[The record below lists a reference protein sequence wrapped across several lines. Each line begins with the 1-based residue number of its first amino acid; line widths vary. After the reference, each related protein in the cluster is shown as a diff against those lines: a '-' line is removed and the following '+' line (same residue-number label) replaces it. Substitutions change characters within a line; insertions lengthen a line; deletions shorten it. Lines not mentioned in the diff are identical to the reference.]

1 MKKIILDIMGADNP
15 PEVFIQGAVD
25 ASKMCD
31 DEIILVGDEYAI
43 QSSNAFT
50 FADKSRFTI
59 IHTSEYMT
67 MEDNP
72 VDVVRAKRNSSM
84 ALALKALA
92 DGKGDAVVSAG
103 NTGALFSGS
112 TVIVKPIEGVRRAA
126 IAAVLPLKKPL
137 LLLDSGANTIAGP
150 ELLEQFA
157 YMGSAYYAKLFG
169 VEAPTVGL
177 LNNGAE
183 EHKGTPGV
191 QEAYKLLSKADLN
204 FIGNIEGK
212 DVPHAKCDVV
222 VTDGFTGNIVLK
234 FTEGMGS
241 FMMSTLKEMF
251 MSSPSGMMAAGLV
264 KKQVGELK
272 TRFSA
277 SEYGGAPLL
286 GISKPVIK
294 AHGNSDAKA
303 IKNAILKA
311 STYAS
316 EGVIE
321 LIAEKIPKQI

>member
-1 MKKIILDIMGADNP
+1 MKIILDIMGADNP
-15 PEVFIQGAVD
+15 PETIIQGAVD
-25 ASKMCD
+25 ACKVCN

-92 DGKGDAVVSAG
+92 EGKGDAVVSAG

-112 TVIVKPIEGVRRAA
+112 TVIVKPIDGVRRAA

-157 YMGSAYYAKLFG
+157 YMGSAYYSKLFG
-169 VEAPTVGL
+169 VKEPAVGL
-177 LNNGAE
+177 LNNGTE
-183 EHKGTPGV
+183 EHKGTPTA
-191 QEAYKLLSKADLN
+191 QEAYKLLSGADIN

-212 DVPHAKCDVV
+212 DLPHGGCDVV

-234 FTEGMGS
+234 FAEGMGT
-241 FMMSTLKEMF
+241 FMMSTLKGIF
-251 MSSPSGMMAAGLV
+251 TSSPSGMMAAGL
-264 KKQVGELK
+264 LK
-272 TRFSA
+272 RQTDDMRVRFSP

-286 GISKPVIK
+286 GLSKPVVK

-311 STYAS
+311 SAYAS
-316 EGVIE
+316 GGVIE
-321 LIAEKIPKQI
+321 MISEKLPK

>member
-1 MKKIILDIMGADNP
+1 MKIILDIMGADNP
-15 PEVFIQGAVD
+15 PEVFIEGAVQ
-25 ASKMCD
+25 ASRVFD
-31 DEIILVGDEYAI
+31 GEIVLVGDEYAI
-43 QSSNAFT
+43 KSSNAYT
-50 FADKSRFTI
+50 SVDKNRFSI

-67 MEDNP
+67 MNDNP
-72 VDVVRAKRNSSM
+72 VDVVRAKKDSSM
-84 ALALKALA
+84 ALSLKALA
-92 DGKGDAVVSAG
+92 NGEGDAVVSAG

-112 TVIVKPIEGVRRAA
+112 TVIVKTIDGVRRAA
-126 IAAVLPLKKPL
+126 IGAVLPLKKPL

-157 YMGSAYYAKLFG
+157 YMGSAYYSKLFS
-169 VEAPTVGL
+169 VESPAVGL

-183 EHKGTPGV
+183 EHKGTPAV
-191 QEAYKLLSKADLN
+191 QEAYKLLSKADIN
-204 FIGNIEGK
+204 FVGNIEGK

-222 VTDGFTGNIVLK
+222 VTDGFTGNILLK
-234 FTEGMGS
+234 MTEGMGS

-264 KKQVGELK
+264 KRQIGDLK

-311 STYAS
+311 HTYAS

-321 LIAEKIPKQI
+321 LIGQKIPK

>member
-1 MKKIILDIMGADNP
+1 MKIILDVMGADNP
-15 PEVFIQGAVD
+15 TEEFIKGAAD
-25 ASKMCD
+25 AARVCD

-43 QSSNAFT
+43 KSSNAYT
-50 FADKSRFTI
+50 EIDKSRFSI
-59 IHTSEYMT
+59 LHTSEYMT

-72 VDVVRAKRNSSM
+72 VDVVRTKKNSSM

-92 DGKGDAVVSAG
+92 NGEGDAVVSAG

-112 TVIVKPIEGVRRAA
+112 TVIVHPIEGVRRAA
-126 IAAVLPLKKPL
+126 IATVLPLARPL
-137 LLLDSGANTIAGP
+137 LLLDAGANTVAGP

-157 YMGSAYYAKLFG
+157 YMGSAYYSKLFG
-169 VEAPTVGL
+169 VARPTVGL

-183 EHKGTPGV
+183 EHKGTPTV
-191 QEAYKLLSKADLN
+191 QQAHQLLKKANIN
-204 FIGNIEGK
+204 FIGNVEGK

-222 VTDGFTGNIVLK
+222 VTDGFNGNIVLK
-234 FTEGMGS
+234 FTEGMGT
-241 FMMSTLKEMF
+241 FMMSTLKQILT
-251 MSSPSGMMAAGLV
+251 SSPSGMMAAGLL
-264 KKQVGELK
+264 KRQLSELK

-294 AHGNSDAKA
+294 AHGNSDATA
-303 IKNAILKA
+303 VKNAILKA
-311 STYAS
+311 RTYAS

-321 LIAEKIPKQI
+321 LIEKTVPKA

>member
-1 MKKIILDIMGADNP
+1 MKIILDVMGADNP
-15 PEVFIQGAVD
+15 PEVFVQGAVE
-25 ASKMCD
+25 ACKSYKG
-31 DEIILVGDEYAI
+31 EIVLVGDEYAI
-43 QSSNAFT
+43 KSSNAYT
-50 FADKSRFTI
+50 GVDTDRISI
-59 IHTSEYMT
+59 IHTNEYMT

-72 VDVVRAKRNSSM
+72 VDGLRAKRNSAM
-84 ALALKALA
+84 ALPLKALA
-92 DGKGDAVVSAG
+92 DGQGDAVVRAG

-112 TVIVKPIEGVRRAA
+112 AYTVKTIEGVRRAA
-126 IAAVLPLKKPL
+126 IAAILPLKKPL
-137 LLLDSGANTIAGP
+137 LLLDSGANTVAGP

-157 YMGSAYYAKLFG
+157 YMGSAYYSKLFG
-169 VEAPTVGL
+169 VENPTVGL
-177 LNNGAE
+177 LNNGTE
-183 EHKGTPGV
+183 EHKGTPAV
-191 QEAYKLLSKADLN
+191 QETYKLLENADLN

-212 DVPHAKCDVV
+212 DIPHAKCDVV

-264 KKQVGELK
+264 KRQVGELK

-316 EGVIE
+316 AGVIE
-321 LIAEKIPKQI
+321 LIAQKIPK